1 MAMHGKEHRYFKLK
15 LEKSL
20 KKPQQTATPEE
31 RKHLISRAVKLY
43 SLSCSGSS
51 KKNVQNMQKQKEARP
66 IQRVRKQLQKCTEEA
81 QALGTLAKDFTSHKH
96 AQRPKSQAWQ
106 LRPGTQSLKEWEKEC
121 VGFTQAGWS
130 VSLAKRAGAK
140 FSERPCHKVEMMSSR
155 GRHLM

>member
-66 IQRVRKQLQKCTEEA
+66 IQRVRKQLQKCTEES

-106 LRPGTQSLKEWEKEC
+106 LAHPIPALRRQK
-121 VGFTQAGWS
+121 QD
-130 VSLAKRAGAK
+130 
-140 FSERPCHKVEMMSSR
+140 
-155 GRHLM
+155 